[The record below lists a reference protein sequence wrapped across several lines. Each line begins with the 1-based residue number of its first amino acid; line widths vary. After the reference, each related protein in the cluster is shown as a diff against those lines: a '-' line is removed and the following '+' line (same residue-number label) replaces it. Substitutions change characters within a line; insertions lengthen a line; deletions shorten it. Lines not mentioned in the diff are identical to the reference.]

1 MTRKTIWTVAGV
13 AALTIAGTTAAFSQL
28 APWAAL
34 PLGAQDGKVTI
45 RLNDAT
51 PQQVFD
57 QLRAAGLNFV
67 VETSGIEK
75 GKRLTLNLQ
84 GQPADKAL
92 AAVADALGLSVSKKG
107 DVYALRPGFDATIAP
122 RVWSGDMPKGWDKE
136 FKGFEGLEIAPRIW
150 MHGPDGKAWVEGKE
164 LSPEQREKLEK
175 ALKDMPD
182 VRIEIDKALKE
193 MPKITEEA
201 REAIDKAMAER
212 DKAFAEKAR
221 AFKFEGAN
229 LTKIMESLTEEQ
241 WRLHERQGHLKPS
254 DLTPAQR
261 ELLGAK
267 GDGEFSITIDKDGKK
282 LTIKSK

>member
-1 MTRKTIWTVAGV
+1 MTRRTIWTAAGV

-28 APWAAL
+28 APWATL
-34 PLGAQDGKVTI
+34 PLGGQDGKVTI

-51 PQQVFD
+51 PAQVFD

-92 AAVADALGLSVSKKG
+92 SAVAEALGLSVAKKG
-107 DVYALRPGFDATIAP
+107 DVYTLRPGWGGMVAPEVWAGEMPKDWEKRMEGFRIAP
-122 RVWSGDMPKGWDKE
+122 RAWA
-136 FKGFEGLEIAPRIW
+136 F
-150 MHGPDGKAWVEGKE
+150 GPDGEFNFEGKE
-164 LSPEQREKLEK
+164 LTPEQREKLEK
-175 ALKDMPD
+175 ALKDLPN
-182 VRIEIDKALKE
+182 VKIEIDKALQDL
-193 MPKITEEA
+193 PKISAEA
-201 REAIDKAMAER
+201 REAMDKAMAER
-212 DKAFAEKAR
+212 AR

-229 LTKIMESLTEEQ
+229 LTKIMETLTKEQ
-241 WRLHERQGHLKPS
+241 WELHEKQGHLKPS

-267 GDGEFSITIDKDGKK
+267 GEGDFSITIDKDGKK

>member
-1 MTRKTIWTVAGV
+1 MTRKSIWTAAGV

-28 APWAAL
+28 APWATL
-34 PLGAQDGKVTI
+34 PLGGQDGKVTI

-67 VETSGIEK
+67 VETNGIEK

-92 AAVADALGLSVSKKG
+92 AAVAEALGLSVAKKG
-107 DVYALRPGFDATIAP
+107 DVYTLKPGWGGIVAPEVWSGEMPKDWEKEWSEHAERFRVAP
-122 RVWSGDMPKGWDKE
+122 RVWAFGPKGE
-136 FKGFEGLEIAPRIW
+136 FNF
-150 MHGPDGKAWVEGKE
+150 EGKE
-164 LSPEQREKLEK
+164 LTPEQREKIEK
-175 ALKDMPD
+175 ALEDLPD
-182 VRIEIDKALKE
+182 VKIEIDRALKDL
-193 MPKITEEA
+193 PKIPAEA
-201 REAIDKAMAER
+201 RESIDKAMADR
-212 DKAFAEKAR
+212 AR

-229 LTKIMESLTEEQ
+229 LTKVMESLTNEQ
-241 WRLHERQGHLKPS
+241 WELHERQGHLKPS

-267 GDGEFSITIDKDGKK
+267 GEGDFSITIDKDGKK